1 MTPDPQTMLDLFV
14 HRTDVFSEQ
23 HSDGSYTPVRR
34 PITDDDV
41 AEHLAGFASYG
52 TYVVQPGKQSPE
64 STSTASP
71 LDFHTVKYICWDL
84 DIKDDKAIGTLAG
97 LVQDAVEN
105 IAAGPAEAEEA
116 LLMEFSG
123 NKGYHIWLLF
133 DEPVPA
139 YQARAFAEESV
150 MRQWRPIAEASGWPM
165 DVEVFPKQDSVDEGG
180 YGNLVKLPFGFH
192 AVTGVRSEAVPYQ
205 GWCLDVDSVVPLDVS
220 LLPTVSPPTTSS
232 SVRARSGDTSSG
244 PHSPF
249 PCVDQIM
256 HHGAGRGQRD
266 NAMFHLAL
274 YLYGHGIDL
283 DLAETICLRANEHFT
298 PPMRDSEV
306 KHKVRSAYRGRYE
319 SARCGVG
326 WLADLC
332 PGPCKSGWSV
342 AKSEAS
348 GGSLGRAQE
357 GTTVEVNVV
366 AVDRSRGVVQIGHP
380 DADNTPALRVK
391 GIRERN

>member
-1 MTPDPQTMLDLFV
+1 MTNTPDPAKVLELFS
-14 HRTDVFSEQ
+14 HRRDVFSEQ

-52 TYVVQPGKQSPE
+52 TYVLKPGE
-64 STSTASP
+64 N
-71 LDFHTVKYICWDL
+71 TVKYICWDL
-84 DIKDDKAIGTLAG
+84 DVKDEKARDWMAKLISEAVLALG
-97 LVQDAVEN
+97 DE
-105 IAAGPAEAEEA
+105 PAEAAVPYPE

-123 NKGYHIWLLF
+123 NKGYHFWLFF
-133 DEPVPA
+133 DKPVPA
-139 YQARAFAEESV
+139 YQARAFAENEV
-150 MRQWRPIAEASGWPM
+150 MRHWREAAEPMGWPM

-180 YGNLVKLPFGFH
+180 FGNLVKLPFGFH
-192 AVTGVRSEAVPYQ
+192 AVTGVRSEVVPYQ
-205 GWCLDVDSVVPLDVS
+205 GWCLDVDSVVPLDS
-220 LLPTVSPPTTSS
+220 NLLPEAEEPKVA
-232 SVRARSGDTSSG
+232 VRPAGVGAGTGSSG

-342 AKSEAS
+342 AKSEAT